1 MSNDIY
7 EVIENM
13 QDKSNNKTLSYE
25 DYMVMKEQEKAEVF
39 NILDEIT

>member
-1 MSNDIY
+1 MSDDIY

-25 DYMVMKEQEKAEVF
+25 DYMVMK
-39 NILDEIT
+39 